1 MSMEFGYFAQVF
13 VPQDQWD
20 KDPGYEQQRLQQN
33 LELSVKCEEFGFKY
47 VWSSEHHFLHQY
59 SHMSS
64 PEVFLAMVAARTKR
78 IHIASAIFNIT
89 AKVNH
94 PVRTAERGAMLDN
107 LSNGRFELGTG
118 RGSSSTE
125 MYGFGIPDMDYSKVM
140 WDESIREIPRMWMD
154 HPYSHT
160 GETFSVPERDIF
172 PHVVTKPHPP
182 LWVACGNP
190 GTFEKAGKMGLGV
203 LCFTIGAP
211 SELKKLI
218 DVYKDAVSK
227 CTDPVGGFVNDNL
240 MCVTH
245 LCCLP
250 DREEAFRLNTDAKMF
265 YYQSLV
271 YRWLDT
277 FPKPDM
283 VPDWPAVMPEPT
295 IDELKAMV
303 DMGIIAVGNPDDCA
317 GVMQQYKDAGA
328 DQVVVSPMTT
338 TLPYEVTVESCRLFG
353 EKVIPRFDTDPTFRS
368 DRNRQAAL
376 NR

>member
-1 MSMEFGYFAQVF
+1 
-13 VPQDQWD
+13 
-20 KDPGYEQQRLQQN
+20 
-33 LELSVKCEEFGFKY
+33 
-47 VWSSEHHFLHQY
+47 
-59 SHMSS
+59 
-64 PEVFLAMVAARTKR
+64 
-78 IHIASAIFNIT
+78 
-89 AKVNH
+89 
-94 PVRTAERGAMLDN
+94 MLDN

-227 CTDPVGGFVNDNL
+227 CTDPVGGFVNDNV

-245 LCCLP
+245 MCCLP
-250 DREEAFRLNTDAKMF
+250 DRNEALRLNLDAKMF

-295 IDELKAMV
+295 LDELKAMV
-303 DMGIIAVGNPDDCA
+303 EMGIIAVGDPDDCA
-317 GVMQQYKDAGA
+317 GVMKQYQDAGA
-328 DQVVVSPMTT
+328 DQVVISPMTT
-338 TLPYEVTVESCRLFG
+338 TLPYDVTVESCRLFG
-353 EKVIPRFDTDPTFRS
+353 ETVIPKFDTDPTFRS
-368 DRNRQAAL
+368 DRNRQAGL
-376 NR
+376 TR